1 MTDDKA
7 RTVRALQMLGR
18 RVQHG
23 LPKLAPVSQES
34 LAKVRAAV
42 RQQWAATHRAQ
53 AQAEGSATVSPA
65 KKTKQQQQSKA
76 KSQDRSQDHGHSY

>member
-7 RTVRALQMLGR
+7 RTVRVPQMLGR

-23 LPKLAPVSQES
+23 LPKLEPVSQES

-42 RQQWAATHRAQ
+42 RKQWEATHRARRNRRVRRQ
-53 AQAEGSATVSPA
+53 CPPA
-65 KKTKQQQQSKA
+65 KKTKQQQQSKS
-76 KSQDRSQDHGHSY
+76 KSQDRLQDHGHSY